1 MILYTRMSNVQFD
14 EEQEFSQRHMA
25 PQQSFLMRLA
35 FKTGFVQTEK
45 GALYLLLAVAGALLL
60 IALFILFSGD
70 GSAPSL
76 NPYVEGQNVLLPPG
90 DTTSSF

>member
-1 MILYTRMSNVQFD
+1 MYRMSNVQFD

>member
-1 MILYTRMSNVQFD
+1 MIIYTRMSNVQFD

-76 NPYVEGQNVLLPPG
+76 NPYVEGQNVLLPPD

>member
-1 MILYTRMSNVQFD
+1 MSNVQFD